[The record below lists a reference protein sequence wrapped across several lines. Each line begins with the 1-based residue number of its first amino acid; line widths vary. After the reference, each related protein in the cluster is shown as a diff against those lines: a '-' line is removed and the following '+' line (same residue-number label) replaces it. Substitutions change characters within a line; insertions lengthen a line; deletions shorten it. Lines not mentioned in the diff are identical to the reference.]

1 MEDLGLTG
9 RSVLVTGAYG
19 LVGGWLVRALR
30 DAGARVTVLRRDE
43 LPRSPLLMMGLEP
56 SVTVVH
62 GDICDPGLIERAL
75 AEHEVQDVFHLAAQT
90 IVPTANR
97 SPVSTFET
105 NIRGSWMV
113 LEACRLHGAERVV
126 VASSDKAYGP
136 SAELPYR
143 EHFPLAPL
151 YPYDVSKAATDLLA
165 RSYWHTWQ
173 LPVAVT
179 RFANVYGGGDAN
191 GSRLV
196 PEAVSAALAG
206 RPPVVRSDG
215 SPERDFLYVEDAVG
229 AYVAIS
235 DALGRGEARG
245 EAFNAGGGRPHRV
258 LDVVELICRLAGSG
272 VKPDVRG
279 AGTPS
284 GEIERQ
290 WADFSKLQAL
300 TGWAPRVP
308 LEEGLRRTIAWERTY
323 GV

>member
-1 MEDLGLTG
+1 MTG

-43 LPRSPLLMMGLEP
+43 LPRSPLLVMGLEP

-284 GEIERQ
+284 GEIDRQ